1 MPNSDN
7 AYGIHN
13 KYTIIITQPEGETD
27 VTHADVAAAK
37 AFFFSAAA
45 LTVIDECAT
54 QEAYEL
60 ADSDKGLKMT
70 LGFGSKG
77 TGTAAADDWAE
88 QFKSRKGTLEGAEV
102 GPFDITA
109 IAYNQGSYDDDQA
122 TVTAA
127 GHTFV
132 VGDYVKYASVGG
144 STELNSYAGRPVI
157 AVDGDTFVTSSS
169 DGKTPTAYTNSG
181 TATKVCN
188 AWAKS
193 PYVETASTDHLF

>member
-1 MPNSDN
+1 MPNSDT
-7 AYGIHN
+7 AHGIHN
-13 KYTIIITQPEGETD
+13 KYTIIVTQPADETD
-27 VTHADVAAAK
+27 VTHSSVADAK

-60 ADSDKGLKMT
+60 TDGNKGLKMT
-70 LGFGSKG
+70 LGFGTKG
-77 TGTAAADDWAE
+77 TGTAPADDWAE
-88 QFKSRKGTLEGAEV
+88 QFKSRKGALEGAEV
-102 GPFDITA
+102 GPFNISA
-109 IAYNQGSYDDDQA
+109 IAYNQGSYDDDEA

-132 VGDYVKYASVGG
+132 VGDYVKYADVGG
-144 STELNSYAGRPVI
+144 STELNGYAGRPVI
-157 AVDGDTFVTSSS
+157 AVDGNTFVTSASS
-169 DGKTPTAYTNSG
+169 GKTPTAYTSGG

-193 PYVETASTDHLF
+193 PYVETVSSDHLF